1 MTSRRLRRLRPATKA
16 DADEEQTLAVT
27 SAGVDVKVIVPN
39 LMEHTSDCVFDS
51 NKNKFNYQ
59 LTLRLLLQE
68 TSKNRKVRVKRK
80 VDKFHLIHK
89 KIL

>member
-80 VDKFHLIHK
+80 INKFHLIHK

>member
-1 MTSRRLRRLRPATKA
+1 MTSRRLRRLRPATEA

-27 SAGVDVKVIVPN
+27 SAGVDVKVIVPS
-39 LMEHTSDCVFDS
+39 LMEHISDCVFGS
-51 NKNKFNYQ
+51 NKHKFNYQ

-80 VDKFHLIHK
+80 IDKFHLIHK